1 MELPIGHRVFG
12 PEDVFESLTH
22 QAVEGDWTRGFTLRS
37 QGDDPWALNVFGPDR
52 VAFSVPDERRSEV
65 VALRQ
70 SIIELVRP
78 FFISERSW
86 NDLGA
91 ALTTLYTNS
100 DLCAF
105 MEERRGNLFIITPHV
120 QFHDLGILAASSMA
134 VRAELPKDNPFAS
147 PEDPAR
153 NQSIV
158 ANRVLSML
166 DHEAF
171 NALTG
176 LPILEG
182 LMLPLADVI
191 TTISSSGSGKL
202 ARMKL
207 GPSLVSALNDATRAH
222 LVQLTTR
229 GSQIIMLAPS
239 GSQAKLER
247 VDRYSEALVIGEASR
262 GTAELIVELNLGEPI
277 TRRNVVAGMFLDCP
291 SIGPDG
297 QIRAQ
302 EAGVALCP
310 DIWVPT
316 KASEL
321 ASIMKATIRAGVGR
335 GRQHGH
341 EFRYGRASQDAI
353 LRRSEITAL
362 DRARLTEVF
371 A

>member
-12 PEDVFESLTH
+12 PEDVFESLRH
-22 QAVEGDWTRGFTLRS
+22 QAVEGDWTRGFTLRD
-37 QGDDPWALNVFGPDR
+37 QKDDPWGLDIFGPER
-52 VAFSVPDERRSEV
+52 VVFAAPEDHVSDVA
-65 VALRQ
+65 ALRQ
-70 SIIELVRP
+70 TILELVRP
-78 FFISERSW
+78 FFISEQSW

-134 VRAELPKDNPFAS
+134 VRSELPKDNPFAS
-147 PEDPAR
+147 PDDPAR

-171 NALTG
+171 HSLTG

-182 LMLPLADVI
+182 LMLPLANVV

-207 GPSLVSALNDATRAH
+207 GSSLVSALNDATRAH
-222 LVQLTTR
+222 LVQMTTR

-297 QIRAQ
+297 EIRPH

-310 DIWVPT
+310 DIWVPN

-321 ASIMKATIRAGVGR
+321 ASIMKATIRSGVGR
-335 GRQHGH
+335 GRQHGP

-353 LRRSEITAL
+353 LRRSEIAAL
-362 DRARLTEVF
+362 DRARLTEVV

>member
-1 MELPIGHRVFG
+1 MELSIGHRQFG
-12 PEDVFESLTH
+12 PEDVFESLSH
-22 QAVEGDWTRGFTLRS
+22 QATEGDWTRGFTLRDRA
-37 QGDDPWALNVFGPDR
+37 DDPWGLGIFGPER
-52 VAFSVPDERRSEV
+52 VAFAVPEHHRSDV

-70 SIIELVRP
+70 TILELVRP
-78 FFISERSW
+78 FFISEASW
-86 NDLGA
+86 DRLAA
-91 ALTTLYTNS
+91 ALTTLYTNAE
-100 DLCAF
+100 LCAF
-105 MEERRGNLFIITPHV
+105 IEERRGNLFLITPHV
-120 QFHDLGILAASSMA
+120 QFHDLGILAACSMA
-134 VRAELPKDNPFAS
+134 VRAELPKDNPFAA
-147 PEDPAR
+147 PDDPAR

-158 ANRVLSML
+158 ANRVLSVL
-166 DHEAF
+166 DHDAF
-171 NALTG
+171 HSLTG
-176 LPILEG
+176 LPVLEG
-182 LMLPLADVI
+182 LMLPLADVV
-191 TTISSSGSGKL
+191 TTISANGSGRL

-222 LVQLTTR
+222 LVQMTTR

-277 TRRNVVAGMFLDCP
+277 TRRNVVAGVFLDCP

-297 QIRAQ
+297 QIRAE

-321 ASIMKATIRAGVGR
+321 ASIMKATIRTGVGR
-335 GRQHGH
+335 GRQHGA

-362 DRARLTEVF
+362 DRARLTEVL

>member
-1 MELPIGHRVFG
+1 MELSIGQRQFG
-12 PEDVFESLTH
+12 PEDVFESLSH
-22 QAVEGDWTRGFTLRS
+22 QATEGDWTRGFTLRD
-37 QGDDPWALNVFGPDR
+37 QEDDPWGLGIFGPEH
-52 VAFSVPDERRSEV
+52 VAFTAPEHRRSDV

-70 SIIELVRP
+70 TILELVRP
-78 FFISERSW
+78 FFISEASW
-86 NDLGA
+86 DRLGV
-91 ALTTLYTNS
+91 ALTTLYTNPE
-100 DLCAF
+100 LCGF
-105 MEERRGNLFIITPHV
+105 FEERRGNLFLITPHV
-120 QFHDLGILAASSMA
+120 QFHDLGILAACSMA

-147 PEDPAR
+147 PDDPAR

-158 ANRVLSML
+158 ANRVLSVL
-166 DHEAF
+166 DHDAF
-171 NALTG
+171 HALTG
-176 LPILEG
+176 LPVLEG
-182 LMLPLADVI
+182 LMLPLADVV
-191 TTISSSGSGKL
+191 TTISANGSGRL
-202 ARMKL
+202 ARRKL

-222 LVQLTTR
+222 LVQRTTR

-262 GTAELIVELNLGEPI
+262 GTAELVVELNLGEPI
-277 TRRNVVAGMFLDCP
+277 TRRNVVAGVFLDCP

-297 QIRAQ
+297 QIRAE

-321 ASIMKATIRAGVGR
+321 ASIMKATIRSGVGR
-335 GRQHGH
+335 GRQHGA

-362 DRARLTEVF
+362 DRARLTEVL